1 MHVLGKL
8 SFFSIDYLFVHN
20 VHMKQ
25 PDIKTDIKR
34 NGCAGSQFLWSYSVG
49 HPQWV
54 GAQVTVAAITLEE
67 WGERGVNMEWELRS
81 GGEGG

>member
-8 SFFSIDYLFVHN
+8 SFLSIDYLVVDN
-20 VHMKQ
+20 VHMEQ
-25 PDIKTDIKR
+25 SDRKTDLKR
-34 NGCAGSQFLWSYSVG
+34 DGCVGSQFLWSYSVG

-67 WGERGVNMEWELRS
+67 WGEWGVNME
-81 GGEGG
+81 

>member
-8 SFFSIDYLFVHN
+8 SFLSIDYLFVHD

-25 PDIKTDIKR
+25 SGIKTDIQR
-34 NGCAGSQFLWSYSVG
+34 NGCVGSQFLWSYSVG

-67 WGERGVNMEWELRS
+67 WGEYGMGVGVGGRGGVN
-81 GGEGG
+81 GV